1 MWRPFAAGLF
11 CAYFTFVGFPLFSD
25 FIDAK
30 SKRPPAA
37 AASVANVQPQIQA
50 KAQPTSGQLPL
61 AALAAS
67 ELPRTSRQLPLA
79 ALAAS
84 EVLPLRYTEARIDTA
99 NLVRAFDPDIY
110 RGGRIG
116 EPMSVD
122 EICEVVEE
130 VAAEH
135 NISSALFAR
144 LIWQESRF
152 RNETI
157 SRAGAQG
164 MAQFMPATATE
175 RGLDDPFDPLEA
187 LPASA
192 QFLRSLTDRFGNF
205 GLAAAAYNGG
215 PQRVSDWL
223 AGRGGLPKETRD
235 YVRRIT
241 GRDADYWAKARRA
254 KLRPDYSVRHLCALT
269 LIREASAESPRSQ
282 HQR

>member
-25 FIDAK
+25 FIDAQ
-30 SKRPPAA
+30 SKRPSTAA
-37 AASVANVQPQIQA
+37 APVASVPPQVQAHVQPA
-50 KAQPTSGQLPL
+50 
-61 AALAAS
+61 
-67 ELPRTSRQLPLA
+67 SRQLPLA

-84 EVLPLRYTEARIDTA
+84 EVLPHASRQLPLAALAASEIVPLRYWDSRVERA

-116 EPMSVD
+116 EPLSVD

-135 NISSALFAR
+135 KISAPLFAR

-152 RNETI
+152 RNETV

-192 QFLRSLTDRFGNF
+192 HFLRQLTDRFGNF

-215 PQRVSDWL
+215 PQRVTDWL

-241 GRDADYWAKARRA
+241 GREADYWAKARRA

-269 LIREASAESPRSQ
+269 LIREANAENPRSA
-282 HQR
+282 H

>member
-11 CAYFTFVGFPLFSD
+11 CSYFTFVGFPLFFD

-30 SKRPPAA
+30 SKRPHSSSPIAA
-37 AASVANVQPQIQA
+37 TQHQVHGHVRPVA
-50 KAQPTSGQLPL
+50 
-61 AALAAS
+61 
-67 ELPRTSRQLPLA
+67 RQLPLA
-79 ALAAS
+79 ALAAN
-84 EVLPLRYTEARIDTA
+84 EVIRPTTRQLPLAALVAGEVVPLRHTVSRVETA
-99 NLVRAFDPDIY
+99 SLVRAFDPNIY
-110 RGGRIG
+110 RAGRVG
-116 EPMSVD
+116 EPLSVD
-122 EICEVVEE
+122 EVCEVVEE

-152 RNETI
+152 RNEVV

-164 MAQFMPATATE
+164 MAQFMPATAAE

-192 QFLRSLTDRFGNF
+192 QFLRHLTDRFGNF

-223 AGRGGLPKETRD
+223 AGRGRLPKETRD

-241 GRDADYWAKARRA
+241 GREADYWAKARRA
-254 KLRPDYSVRHLCALT
+254 KLRPEYSVKHLCALT
-269 LIREASAESPRSQ
+269 LIRAAAENAPQNQ
-282 HQR
+282 H